1 MKEVQG
7 REGEKDQTNTHFVM
21 GELSQLHTVLLA

>member
-7 REGEKDQTNTHFVM
+7 REGEKDQSEYTFVM
-21 GELSQLHTVLLA
+21 GELSKLHTVLLA